1 MKIRNKI
8 CILMMSVLIVGITL
22 STVISYRITEQTIT
36 KMAEHSIQE
45 NLQIYKK
52 VIDLKLHEELEVG
65 HVLAHHKLIM
75 ELVSNESRQLQG
87 NNIQGQTLG
96 EEAYS
101 RELQEEGL
109 GTIQN
114 PAGGLDI
121 VAEVNAILRDEA
133 ERDYIIENIAVINK
147 DGIIVA
153 SANEPAIG
161 IDVSDRTYYQKAMT
175 TGESYIGASL
185 FSKDTDMQV
194 IPLGTPIIADN
205 GEVVGVITQTVI
217 ASLMA
222 EDLEESRI
230 LGTEN
235 TFPLLL
241 DQNGIIL
248 GHREKELVGQEH
260 TDKEVSETAKHSG
273 DETRGKIKGFNYT
286 GMDTGLERIFVYT
299 TIDRADWTLAIT
311 LDNSEILQPVKEIR
325 NAGIKLLLFVIV
337 VGGIAALLISQS
349 ISKPIKWITELMKQ
363 LSELNLQEKVRD
375 NRLLKNKSELGIM
388 TKATFTVTDTFRDII
403 LQLVRYSEQI
413 NGSASDMKER
423 SKKVADE
430 SSSTAVVVEELSASM
445 QEISAST
452 EEVNSTVDRINENI
466 KAISG
471 YVAESSTVALSIAEK
486 AQAIKET
493 TKIESEEVL
502 KSYHIVK
509 DNMEK
514 AIQKADIITQI
525 NLLVDSIKAITEQ
538 TNLLAL
544 NASIEAARAGETG
557 KGFGVVAHEI
567 GALAKQSSGAVK
579 EIQGVIE
586 KVLQATKEMKDN
598 AQVSLVFMEEQ
609 IENNVKSVTDN
620 AEQYIEDAKE
630 VYNVLHELE
639 KKSKELGQYSEV
651 ITEAI
656 SGITIAISEN
666 TQGIVSIAEQTGE
679 INEQVSA
686 VEAEALKN
694 QIIAQELETLT
705 KRFKL

>member
-1 MKIRNKI
+1 M
-8 CILMMSVLIVGITL
+8 LVMSVLIIGISL
-22 STVISYRITEQTIT
+22 STVISYGITEQTIN
-36 KMAEHSIQE
+36 KMTEDSIQE
-45 NLQIYKK
+45 NLEIYKK
-52 VIDLKLHEELEVG
+52 VIDLKLHEELGVG
-65 HVLAHHKLIM
+65 NVLAHHKLIM
-75 ELVSNESRQLQG
+75 ELASNEPSRLQG
-87 NNIQGQTLG
+87 NNVQGQTIG
-96 EEAYS
+96 EGAYS
-101 RELQEEGL
+101 REQQEESL
-109 GTIQN
+109 GTSQN
-114 PAGGLDI
+114 PGGGLDI

-133 ERDYIIENIAVINK
+133 AADYIIENIAVVNK
-147 DGIIVA
+147 KGIIVA
-153 SANEPAIG
+153 SANESAIG
-161 IDVSDRTYYQKAMT
+161 IDISDREYYQKAMT
-175 TGESYIGASL
+175 AGKSYVGASL
-185 FSKDTDMQV
+185 FSKDTGMQV
-194 IPLGTPIIADN
+194 IPLSTPIIADN
-205 GEVVGVITQTVI
+205 GEVVGVLTQTVI
-217 ASLMA
+217 ASLVA
-222 EDLEESRI
+222 EDLEGSRI

-248 GHREKELVGQEH
+248 GHRDKELVGQEH
-260 TDKEVSETAKHSG
+260 TDQEVSETARRSG

-325 NAGIKLLLFVIV
+325 NAGIEILLFVIV

-349 ISKPIKWITELMKQ
+349 ISKPIKLITGLMKE

-375 NRLLKNKSELGIM
+375 NKLLKNKSELGIM
-388 TKATFTVTDTFRDII
+388 TKATFTVTDTFREII

-413 NGSASDMKER
+413 NDSASDMKEH

-445 QEISAST
+445 QEINAST
-452 EEVNSTVDRINENI
+452 EEVNSTVDSINENI

-557 KGFGVVAHEI
+557 RGFGVVAHEI

-586 KVLQATKEMKDN
+586 KVLQATKEMKEN
-598 AQVSLVFMEEQ
+598 AQVSLIFMEEQ
-609 IENNVKSVTDN
+609 IESNVKSVTDN
-620 AEQYIEDAKE
+620 AEQYIQDAKE
-630 VYNVLHELE
+630 VYNMLHELE
-639 KKSKELGQYSEV
+639 KKSEELGQYSEV

-666 TQGIVSIAEQTGE
+666 TQGIVSIAEQTSE
-679 INEQVSA
+679 INDQVNA
-686 VEAEALKN
+686 IETEALQN
-694 QIIAQELETLT
+694 QIIAQELETLA

>member
-8 CILMMSVLIVGITL
+8 CMLVMSVLIIGISL
-22 STVISYRITEQTIT
+22 STVISYGITEQTIN
-36 KMAEHSIQE
+36 KMTEDSIKE
-45 NLQIYKK
+45 NLQVYKK
-52 VIDLKLHEELEVG
+52 VIDLKLHEELEVSN
-65 HVLAHHKLIM
+65 VLAHHKLIM
-75 ELVSNESRQLQG
+75 ELVSNEPSQLQG
-87 NNIQGQTLG
+87 NNVQGQTIG
-96 EEAYS
+96 EGAYS
-101 RELQEEGL
+101 REQQEESL
-109 GTIQN
+109 GTSQN
-114 PAGGLDI
+114 PDGGLDI

-133 ERDYIIENIAVINK
+133 AADYIIENIAVVNK

-153 SANEPAIG
+153 SANESAIG
-161 IDVSDRTYYQKAMT
+161 IDISDREYYQKAMT
-175 TGESYIGASL
+175 TGESYVGASL
-185 FSKDTDMQV
+185 FSKDTGIQV
-194 IPLGTPIIADN
+194 VPLGTPIIADN
-205 GEVVGVITQTVI
+205 GEVVGVLTQTVI
-217 ASLMA
+217 ASLVA
-222 EDLEESRI
+222 EDLEGSKI

-248 GHREKELVGQEH
+248 GHRDKELVGQEH
-260 TDKEVSETAKHSG
+260 TDQEVSETAKQSG
-273 DETRGKIKGFNYT
+273 DATRGQIQGFNYI
-286 GMDTGLERIFVYT
+286 GMDTGLERVFIYT

-311 LDNSEILQPVKEIR
+311 LDNNEILQPVYRIR
-325 NAGIKLLLFVIV
+325 NAGIGTLLFVIV
-337 VGGIAALLISQS
+337 VGGIVALLISRS
-349 ISKPIKWITELMKQ
+349 ISEPIKFITGLMKE
-363 LSELNLQEKVRD
+363 LSELNLKEKAQN

-413 NGSASDMKER
+413 NDSASDMKEH

-445 QEISAST
+445 QEINAST
-452 EEVNSTVDRINENI
+452 EEVNSTVDSINENI

-486 AQAIKET
+486 AQVIKET
-493 TKIESEEVL
+493 TKVESEEVL
-502 KSYHIVK
+502 KSYYIVK

-525 NLLVDSIKAITEQ
+525 NILVDSIKAITEQ

-586 KVLQATKEMKDN
+586 KVLQATKEMKEN
-598 AQVSLVFMEEQ
+598 AQVSLIFMEEQ

-620 AEQYIEDAKE
+620 AEQYIQDAKE
-630 VYNVLHELE
+630 VYNMLHELE
-639 KKSKELGQYSEV
+639 KKSEELGQYSEV

-656 SGITIAISEN
+656 SGIAIAISEN

-679 INEQVSA
+679 INDQVNA
-686 VEAEALKN
+686 IETEALQN
-694 QIIAQELETLT
+694 QIIAQELETLAN
-705 KRFKL
+705 RFKL